1 MIGGEKCHI
10 EKKHFN
16 QTEKTDFLASKLI
29 PRIRQKSN
37 KHFVWTELFCIQNW
51 YKFGEVWKGFWF
63 YLNGQ
68 NK

>member
-1 MIGGEKCHI
+1 
-10 EKKHFN
+10 
-16 QTEKTDFLASKLI
+16 LASKLI